1 MRFRIVV
8 CRLAGAGAAAIAAL
22 HMPLAAAQS
31 WRPDKPVEL
40 VIPTAPG
47 ANNDRMIRI
56 IQKIMQEQ
64 KLVTSPVLALNKP
77 GGNQHLSFLYLVQK
91 GADPHALLLSNSTIF
106 TNELSGISP
115 HPHTAL
121 TPVSLLVIESNAFT
135 VHASSPMKSMR
146 DLMERL
152 AANPES
158 VSFAM
163 PARGG
168 VVHLT
173 TAAAAKVWGIDAKR
187 LKVVVFK
194 ASGESMTGL
203 AGGHVDVMVSSLASV
218 MPHAKA
224 ERCACSASPRHND
237 AAAPLP
243 TCRRCASKASRPMA
257 LRRGADCTAPKGS
270 RPRSSASGRNRSRAF
285 SKARSGR
292 RASKR
297 TISRRSSSEAVNSPD
312 ISKENSRRRRLSW
325 PTWEWPSSE
334 PRSRDERRIL

>member
-1 MRFRIVV
+1 MSFCTTLRRRLCV
-8 CRLAGAGAAAIAAL
+8 CVGAAVIGGL
-22 HMPLAAAQS
+22 HAPVGLAQA

-56 IQKIMQEQ
+56 IQKIMQDQ
-64 KLVTSPVLALNKP
+64 KLVSTPVVALNRA
-77 GGNQHLSFLYLVQK
+77 GGNQHLAFLYLVQK
-91 GADPHALLLSNSTIF
+91 GTDPHALLLSNSTIF
-106 TNELSGISP
+106 TNELSGVSP

-121 TPVSLLVIESNAFT
+121 TPVSLLVIESNAYT
-135 VHASSPMKSMR
+135 VHANSPMKSMR

-168 VVHLT
+168 VPHLT
-173 TAAAAKVWGIDAKR
+173 TAAAAKVSGIDPKR

-194 ASGESMTGL
+194 TSGESITGL

-224 ERCACSASPRHND
+224 GTLRVLGISAKERRGG
-237 AAAPLP
+237 AAANVP
-243 TCRRCASKASRPMA
+243 TLREQGIATDGVASWRGMHGAKGLTAAQLGFWEETLVRAFDSADWKAF
-257 LRRGADCTAPKGS
+257 LEENDLAPQYL
-270 RPRSSASGRNRSRAF
+270 RSREF
-285 SKARSGR
+285 TKYL
-292 RASKR
+292 
-297 TISRRSSSEAVNSPD
+297 
-312 ISKENSRRRRLSW
+312 ENEFAIIKSVMA
-325 PTWEWPSSE
+325 
-334 PRSRDERRIL
+334 DVGMGKQ

>member
-1 MRFRIVV
+1 MKLRVRHVYV
-8 CRLAGAGAAAIAAL
+8 GAAALAAL
-22 HMPLAAAQS
+22 NAPLAAAQA

-47 ANNDRMIRI
+47 ANNDRMIRLI
-56 IQKIMQEQ
+56 QRIMQDQKI
-64 KLVTSPVLALNKP
+64 VASPVVALNKP

-91 GADPHALLLSNSTIF
+91 GTDPHALLLSNSTIF
-106 TNELSGISP
+106 TNELSGVSP

-135 VHASSPMKSMR
+135 VHPNSPMKSMR
-146 DLMERL
+146 DLMDRL

-173 TAAAAKVWGIDAKR
+173 TAAAAKVSGIDPKR

-194 ASGESMTGL
+194 ASGESMTALG
-203 AGGHVDVMVSSLASV
+203 GGHVDVMVSSLASV

-224 ERCACSASPRHND
+224 GTLRVLGISARERRGG
-237 AAAPLP
+237 AAANVP
-243 TCRRCASKASRPMA
+243 TLREQGIATDGVAAWRGLHGARGLTAAQLGFWEEALARVFESAEWKAF
-257 LRRGADCTAPKGS
+257 LEENDLAPQFL
-270 RPRSSASGRNRSRAF
+270 RSREFARYLEGEYAIT
-285 SKARSGR
+285 KAVMADVGM
-292 RASKR
+292 AKQ
-297 TISRRSSSEAVNSPD
+297 
-312 ISKENSRRRRLSW
+312 
-325 PTWEWPSSE
+325 
-334 PRSRDERRIL
+334 

>member
-1 MRFRIVV
+1 MRFRIVI
-8 CRLAGAGAAAIAAL
+8 CRLACAGVAAIAAL
-22 HMPLAAAQS
+22 HAPLAAAQS

-91 GADPHALLLSNSTIF
+91 GSDPHALLLSNSTIF

-135 VHASSPMKSMR
+135 VHANSPMKSMR

-173 TAAAAKVWGIDAKR
+173 TAAAAKAWGIDAKR

-224 ERCACSASPRHND
+224 GTLRVLGISAAQRRGG
-237 AAAPLP
+237 AAANVP
-243 TCRRCASKASRPMA
+243 TLREQGIATDGVAAWRGLHGAKGLTAAQLGFWEDTLARVFESGDWKAF
-257 LRRGADCTAPKGS
+257 LEENDLAPQFL
-270 RPRSSASGRNRSRAF
+270 RSREFTRYLEGEYAIT
-285 SKARSGR
+285 KAVMADVGMG
-292 RASKR
+292 K
-297 TISRRSSSEAVNSPD
+297 
-312 ISKENSRRRRLSW
+312 
-325 PTWEWPSSE
+325 
-334 PRSRDERRIL
+334 

>member
-1 MRFRIVV
+1 MSLRIYRWAS
-8 CRLAGAGAAAIAAL
+8 CACACAAL
-22 HMPLAAAQS
+22 ATLQVTAASAQS
-31 WRPDKPVEL
+31 WRPEKPVEL

-56 IQKIMQEQ
+56 IQKVMQDQ
-64 KLVTSPVLALNKP
+64 KLMSTPVLALNRA
-77 GGNQHLSFLYLVQK
+77 GGNQHLAFLYLVQK

-106 TNELSGISP
+106 TNELSGVSP

-121 TPVSLLVIESNAFT
+121 TPVSLLVIENNAFT
-135 VHASSPMKSMR
+135 VHANSPMKSMR

-163 PARGG
+163 PARYG

-173 TAAAAKVWGIDAKR
+173 AAAAAKVSGIDPKR

-194 ASGESMTGL
+194 TSGESITGL

-224 ERCACSASPRHND
+224 GTLRVLGISGKE
-237 AAAPLP
+237 
-243 TCRRCASKASRPMA
+243 
-257 LRRGADCTAPKGS
+257 RRGGPAANVPTLREQGIATDGVAAWRGLHGAKGLTPAQLGFWEETLA
-270 RPRSSASGRNRSRAF
+270 RVLESAEWKAFLEENDLASQFLRSREFTRYLESEFATT
-285 SKARSGR
+285 KAVMADVG
-292 RASKR
+292 
-297 TISRRSSSEAVNSPD
+297 
-312 ISKENSRRRRLSW
+312 ISKH
-325 PTWEWPSSE
+325 
-334 PRSRDERRIL
+334 